1 MIEHIV
7 LWDQN
12 LFLFLNGINSTT
24 IDPVMHFVSKSYIP
38 GLIILAYLMI
48 HGFKRFNKG
57 VILAFVFAIVTIAIS
72 DGVSSRVFKP
82 TFKRLRPCHEPLIK
96 PQVYTAGKKCWGGKY
111 GFVSSHAAN
120 TFGIAMFI
128 FMLFLPY
135 TKSTFILFIWAAI
148 VSYSR
153 IYLAKH
159 YPLDLFF
166 GGLLGIIAGYISYRL
181 FRISYLKSGW
191 SSQDQL

>member
-1 MIEHIV
+1 MIDQIIQ
-7 LWDQN
+7 WDQS
-12 LFLFLNGINSTT
+12 LFLFLNGLNSTSV
-24 IDPVMHFVSKSYIP
+24 DPIMHFISKSYIP
-38 GLIILAYLMI
+38 GYLILAFLFIY
-48 HGFKRFNKG
+48 GFKKFNKG
-57 VILAFVFAIVTIAIS
+57 VVIVFVCAIITITIS

-82 TFKRLRPCHEPLIK
+82 TFKRLRPCHEPIIK

-135 TKSTFILFIWAAI
+135 TKGTFVLFIWATL

-153 IYLAKH
+153 ISLAKH
-159 YPLDLFF
+159 YPLDLVF
-166 GGLLGIIAGYISYRL
+166 GGLLGMIAGYLSYKI
-181 FRISYLKSGW
+181 FRFSFSKTGW
-191 SSQDQL
+191 SSLSRL